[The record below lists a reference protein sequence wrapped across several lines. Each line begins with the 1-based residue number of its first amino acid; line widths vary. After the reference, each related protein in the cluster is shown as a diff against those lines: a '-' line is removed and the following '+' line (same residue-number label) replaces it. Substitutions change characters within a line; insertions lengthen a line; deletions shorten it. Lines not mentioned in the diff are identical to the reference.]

1 MADVY
6 GPRGGFKL
14 NNQIMLLLYRYEK
27 YRLSQ
32 IRRSEYLTY
41 CIFNTQVV
49 QIRSDRQED
58 PATPGFV
65 QWR

>member
-27 YRLSQ
+27 YHLSQ
-32 IRRSEYLTY
+32 IRQSEYLTY
-41 CIFNTQVV
+41 CIFNT
-49 QIRSDRQED
+49 
-58 PATPGFV
+58 PG
-65 QWR
+65 RPD